1 MRLDQYA
8 NSEFNRGASRLK
20 EAIWLATN
28 GAILSSWL
36 PGSSWRRWLL
46 CCFGA
51 KIGKGVVLKPGIRV
65 KFPWRLTIGDHVW
78 CGEDVWIDN
87 LGQVDI
93 GSHSCVSQ
101 GAYLCTGSHDWSDPR
116 FGLIVRPVT
125 IGIGCWV
132 AAKAMLA
139 PGTIMEDG
147 AVLGMAALGRG
158 RLQGGMIYPFSG
170 SSHPRVW
177 QSTLNQPL
185 FKVRKS

>member
-1 MRLDQYA
+1 MRLDHYA
-8 NSEFNRGASRLK
+8 NAEFNRGASRLK
-20 EAIWLATN
+20 EALWLATN
-28 GAILSSWL
+28 GALLSSWL

-46 CCFGA
+46 RCFGA

-65 KFPWRLTIGDHVW
+65 KFPWRLTVGDHVW
-78 CGEDVWIDN
+78 LGEDVWVDN

-116 FGLIVRPVT
+116 FGLIVRPLT
-125 IGIGCWV
+125 IGVGCWV
-132 AAKAMLA
+132 AARAMLA

-158 RLQGGMIYPFSG
+158 RLQGGKIYLYTGASQ
-170 SSHPRVW
+170 PRPVAP
-177 QSTLNQPL
+177 TPPQPL
-185 FKVRKS
+185 SGGRKP